1 MEYVKAPTTRI
12 TIINPNNN
20 NNSSRNH
27 RKKKRRR
34 TTTTS
39 IQQPLPSSSLT
50 SPNQSHSPV
59 NEQISLKNPFAWTKK
74 WTKWFSSCGTERL
87 PPSTLNPILVS
98 FLISQ
103 LIFLYYSD
111 TLFKSIDLEER
122 VYFIGEKKQHTYLF
136 KKNFVEISE
145 VKNVCY

>member
-27 RKKKRRR
+27 RKKKRR
-34 TTTTS
+34 TTATNNTR
-39 IQQPLPSSSLT
+39 QPLPLT
-50 SPNQSHSPV
+50 SPNQSNPSSILRDSHIT
-59 NEQISLKNPFAWTKK
+59 EQTSLKNPFGWTKK

-87 PPSTLNPILVS
+87 PHSTLNPISVS

-103 LIFLYYSD
+103 LILLHYTVIVS
-111 TLFKSIDLEER
+111 
-122 VYFIGEKKQHTYLF
+122 
-136 KKNFVEISE
+136 KNNNILRC
-145 VKNVCY
+145 KPIWNVSTS